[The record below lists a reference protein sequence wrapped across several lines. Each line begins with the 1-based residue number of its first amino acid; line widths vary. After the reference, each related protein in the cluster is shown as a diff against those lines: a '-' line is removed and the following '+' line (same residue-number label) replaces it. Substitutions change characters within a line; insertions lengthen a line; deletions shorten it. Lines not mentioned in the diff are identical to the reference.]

1 MSYGTLDYV
10 DADVDITYRMHCIT
24 VDNSPSFK
32 AAILFDTGAHTS
44 FVNREVAAW
53 VEGQVRRNPRYLQ
66 KAGEGREQRNTT
78 VSLAGTAC
86 SSPI

>member
-1 MSYGTLDYV
+1 MLLMMFD
-10 DADVDITYRMHCIT
+10 DEKDISNY
-24 VDNSPSFK
+24 
-32 AAILFDTGAHTS
+32 
-44 FVNREVAAW
+44 REVAAG